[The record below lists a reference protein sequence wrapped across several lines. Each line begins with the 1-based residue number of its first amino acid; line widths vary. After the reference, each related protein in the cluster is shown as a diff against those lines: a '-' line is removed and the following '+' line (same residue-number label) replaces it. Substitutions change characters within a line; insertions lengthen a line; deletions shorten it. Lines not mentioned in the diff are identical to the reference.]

1 MPIHPLAVI
10 DPQAEIHPDA
20 VIGPFCVV
28 KGQVR
33 IGAGA
38 ELRNHA
44 TVYGRASIGAG
55 AVLFPGCVV
64 GSDPQDL
71 KFKGEDSEVV
81 VGERVRIHECATIS
95 KGTQGGGMR
104 TVIGDDCLIMA
115 YAHLGHD
122 CILAERVV
130 VANNAQLSG
139 HVRVGRKAVVSG
151 MVGVHHFVTIGELA
165 FIGAMSGVRVD
176 VAPFLMVNGNPAEPF
191 NVNVVGMERDGHSK
205 EVVRAMRELYR
216 ELYHDRDE
224 PLSEVLARVKDEYA
238 ADPATPMARL
248 VAWTQTH
255 LETSIKGRVQEAHR
269 TPVVRN
275 PTPPPN

>member
-1 MPIHPLAVI
+1 MPIHPLAVV
-10 DPQAEIHPDA
+10 DPLAEIHPEA
-20 VIGPFCVV
+20 TIGPFCVV
-28 KGQVR
+28 KGKVQ
-33 IGAGA
+33 IAAGV

-55 AVLFPGCVV
+55 SILFPGCVV

-95 KGTQGGGMR
+95 KGTLGGGMR
-104 TVIGDDCLIMA
+104 TVVGDDSLIMA

-165 FIGAMSGVRVD
+165 FIGAMSAVRVD
-176 VAPFLMVNGNPAEPF
+176 VPPYLMVNGHPAEPF
-191 NVNVVGMERDGHSK
+191 TVNVVGMERDGHSK

-224 PLSEVLARVKDEYA
+224 PLAEILARVKDEYA
-238 ADPATPMARL
+238 AIPDSPMAKL
-248 VAWTQTH
+248 VAWAQTH

-269 TPVVRN
+269 APVVRN
-275 PTPPPN
+275 PTPPPQ